1 MMTVKAAK
9 RWSSAEGAVHASI
22 KTLFHRIDKSG
33 RTPLELAM
41 FHNHVNAVELIL
53 REDPAYQDGRGSKNH
68 RLLHLI
74 YQAIENKYSEKI
86 VELLSQTFEYGIEP
100 DLKGVL
106 ALIIAIQRRD
116 AGV

>member
-9 RWSSAEGAVHASI
+9 RWTLAEDAVQS
-22 KTLFHRIDKSG
+22 LFHRIDESK

-41 FHNHVNAVELIL
+41 YHNHVNAVEVIL
-53 REDPAYQDGRGSKNH
+53 LEDPAYQDGRGSKNH
-68 RLLHLI
+68 GLLHLI
-74 YQAIENKYSEKI
+74 YQAIENKYSERI
-86 VELLSQTFEYGIEP
+86 VESLSRTFEAGIDP
-100 DLKGVL
+100 NLKGVL